1 MSRSDIE
8 RVRDA
13 VNLVTLISEYVPLQQ
28 KGREWKGV
36 CPFHDDHAPS
46 MHVVTHRETEFYK
59 CFSCGAYGDCF
70 KFIQEYLK
78 KDFGETLRFLAD
90 KYGIELSTK
99 PQDDLKTPRS
109 KLKKAMKW
117 AMVSYQKALKSTP
130 EGANA
135 LEQLH
140 ARGFTKKTIQ
150 EFQLGVSPND
160 WSYLKDKLTQ
170 EQIDTG
176 LQAGLLKQKLE
187 SNRVYDAFRHRIMF
201 PILDES
207 GTPIAFGARRLDEKD
222 EPKYLNSPETSLF
235 NKSKT
240 LYGYNLANRPIR
252 ESKKAIVVEG
262 YTDVIACHQA
272 GFKNVVATL
281 GTALTSD
288 HADKLCRICNEV
300 VLIFDGD
307 NAGQLAADRA
317 VEIFF
322 KKNIDV
328 LICVLPEGKDPAD
341 LASNPEVFTK
351 HLDDAKDALSFKF
364 DRMQDSLSEETT
376 IAGSSNLIEIF
387 MEDLARLGVESLP
400 STKKT
405 FIYERIAGLLKIS
418 MNEVGHELRSRLPVP
433 RPVTQAKEEVQTSK
447 VVQRPVTISRSRQL
461 AEQEFL
467 SILIFDPIESSAAIR
482 ESNLGISEEDFLDLS
497 SRKLADFALPKLQ
510 AGTLFRMQDILEAVD
525 QETGTVASRLY
536 FVGQRL
542 AETYESVASAFEMTL
557 KALKNTIEQT
567 AIENEIRSVSTL
579 ADPEKRTSAAMSAI
593 EAIRTKHNSGKE
605 N

>member
-13 VNLVTLISEYVPLQQ
+13 VNLVTLISEYVPLEQ

-46 MHVVTHRETEFYK
+46 MHVVTHKKAEFYK
-59 CFSCGAYGDCF
+59 CFSCDAHGDCF

-78 KDFGETLRFLAD
+78 KDFGEALRFLAD
-90 KYGIELSTK
+90 KYGIELST
-99 PQDDLKTPRS
+99 QSNDTFTTPRS

-117 AMVSYQKALKSTP
+117 AMDLYQKALESTA

-135 LEQLH
+135 LEQLS
-140 ARGFTKKTIQ
+140 ARGFTKESIQ

-176 LQAGLLKQKLE
+176 IQAGLLKQKLD
-187 SNRVYDAFRHRIMF
+187 NNHVYDAFRHRIMF

-207 GTPIAFGARRLDEKD
+207 GAPIAFGARRLDETD

-240 LYGYNLANRPIR
+240 LYGYNLANRHIR

-288 HADKLCRICNEV
+288 HADKLCKICNEV

-307 NAGQLAADRA
+307 NAGQLAANRA

-322 KKNIDV
+322 KKNLDV
-328 LICVLPEGKDPAD
+328 MICVLPEGKDPAD
-341 LASNPEVFTK
+341 LASKPEEFTK
-351 HLDDAKDALSFKF
+351 QLDEAKDALSFKF

-376 IAGSSNLIEIF
+376 IAGSSHVIETF
-387 MEDLARLGVESLP
+387 MQDLARLGVESLP

-418 MNEVGHELRSRLPVP
+418 MDEVGNELRNRLPVQP
-433 RPVTQAKEEVQTSK
+433 SFAEAKEEVHHTK
-447 VVQRPVTISRSRQL
+447 VAPRPMAISRSRQL
-461 AEQEFL
+461 AEREFL

-482 ESNLGISEEDFLDLS
+482 KSSLRISEKEFLDPS
-497 SRKLADFALPKLQ
+497 SRMLASITLPKLQ
-510 AGTLFRMQDILEAVD
+510 AGSLFSMQDILEEVD
-525 QETGTVASRLY
+525 QDTGNVASRLY

-542 AETYESVASAFEMTL
+542 AETYESVASAFQMTL
-557 KALKNTIEQT
+557 KALENTIEQT

-579 ADPEKRTSAAMSAI
+579 VDPEKRTSAAMSAI
-593 EAIRTKHNSGKE
+593 EAIRNKHNSGKE